1 MGDSLAR
8 RIEVAL
14 SLPSGWMDTP
24 PTQAERN
31 GIDDQR
37 SKIAQLMESL
47 PDDQLAVALRL
58 LDALA
63 KPEQGNGTSG

>member
-8 RIEVAL
+8 RIEVSLAL
-14 SLPSGWMDTP
+14 GLGWMDTP
-24 PTQAERN
+24 PTSGERT
-31 GIDDQR
+31 GKSDQR
-37 SKIAQLMESL
+37 EKITQLMEGL

-63 KPEQGNGTSG
+63 KPDQGSGTTG